1 MNCFILFAGG
11 VRHDPQRFVGKTV
24 YVPHFNRDTVE
35 FASRERDESK
45 PRIKTLLPLL
55 KSITGESDLENFQH
69 LILALDACY
78 WFHKVISISLSLFG
92 DDRSRWDFRRRFRA
106 SVKILC
112 TV

>member
-69 LILALDACY
+69 LILALDLAIG
-78 WFHKVISISLSLFG
+78 FI
-92 DDRSRWDFRRRFRA
+92 R
-106 SVKILC
+106 
-112 TV
+112 